1 MNRSG
6 DQREDPTAPEAE
18 LSDEQLLRYSRQMFL
33 PEVDHAGQLR
43 LARSSVLVLG
53 LGGLGS
59 PAAVYLA
66 GAGVGRMVLSDADTV
81 DTSNL
86 HRQILHRS
94 SGVGRPKTESA
105 RETLAAINPD
115 VLIETHGCR
124 LKGDALLEVI
134 AGVDAV
140 VDGTD
145 NFESRFE
152 INRACLALRKPLIYG
167 AVVGMEGQASVFRAD
182 LDASPCY
189 ACLYAGVAGQTEAG
203 RPGSNWENCSGQ
215 GVLGPVAGIIGCIQ
229 ATETLKLLLGVAGG
243 LLGRLLLVDA
253 RSMEFHWF
261 KLAKNPGCPACG
273 GTAVGRGA

>member
-1 MNRSG
+1 MSRSG
-6 DQREDPTAPEAE
+6 NVQEGSKDLQAE

-94 SGVGRPKTESA
+94 SGVGRPKTESGH
-105 RETLAAINPD
+105 ETLAAINPD

-152 INRACLALRKPLIYG
+152 INRAC
-167 AVVGMEGQASVFRAD
+167 F
-182 LDASPCY
+182 ASP
-189 ACLYAGVAGQTEAG
+189 
-203 RPGSNWENCSGQ
+203 
-215 GVLGPVAGIIGCIQ
+215 
-229 ATETLKLLLGVAGG
+229 
-243 LLGRLLLVDA
+243 
-253 RSMEFHWF
+253 
-261 KLAKNPGCPACG
+261 
-273 GTAVGRGA
+273 